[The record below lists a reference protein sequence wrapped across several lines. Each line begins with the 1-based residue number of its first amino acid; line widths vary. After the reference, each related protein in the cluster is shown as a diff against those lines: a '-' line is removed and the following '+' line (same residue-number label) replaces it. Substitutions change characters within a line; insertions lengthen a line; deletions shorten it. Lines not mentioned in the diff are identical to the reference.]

1 MKKILLILSLLRN
14 TPKIIEEAFRMTQ
27 AENAELLVLF
37 ILDTEYADKIVNKLT
52 NEGWIG
58 GRPSEH
64 FLESLL
70 SEYELQAKSKI
81 QEIKNRAHKLKIPV
95 RSIIK
100 KGSVLENAL
109 EVTQQEQ
116 PDIILIIR
124 RKRSDLSRIIFGSL
138 VKTLKQKATCDVKI
152 IDED

>member
-14 TPKIIEEAFRMTQ
+14 TPKITEEAFRMAQ

-64 FLESLL
+64 FFESLL
-70 SEYELQAKSKI
+70 AEYELQAKSKI

-100 KGSVLENAL
+100 KGSILEDSL
-109 EVTQQEQ
+109 KITQQEQ
-116 PDIILIIR
+116 PDTILIIR

-138 VKTLKQKATCDVKI
+138 VKTLKQKAPCEVKI

>member
-14 TPKIIEEAFRMTQ
+14 TPKIIEEAFRMAQ

-70 SEYELQAKSKI
+70 LEYELQAKSKI
-81 QEIKNRAHKLKIPV
+81 QEIKTRAHKLKIPV

-100 KGSVLENAL
+100 KGSILEDSL
-109 EVTQQEQ
+109 KVTQQEQ
-116 PDIILIIR
+116 PHIILIIR

-138 VKTLKQKATCDVKI
+138 VKTLQKKAPCDVKI